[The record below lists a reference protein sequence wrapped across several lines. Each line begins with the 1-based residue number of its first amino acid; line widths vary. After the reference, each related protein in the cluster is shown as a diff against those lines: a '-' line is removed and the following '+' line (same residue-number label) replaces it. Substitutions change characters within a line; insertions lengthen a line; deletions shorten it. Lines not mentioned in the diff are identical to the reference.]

1 MYISTHFPSCFL
13 SQHQCLIHEAVN
25 GGEHSIDDVEGA
37 NDFYLIPTLLSSP
50 RAELLML
57 DQARAAA
64 SSQAA
69 LGYFLSVKVKPYRYT

>member
-37 NDFYLIPTLLSSP
+37 NDFYLIPTLLLSFA

-57 DQARAAA
+57 DQP
-64 SSQAA
+64 
-69 LGYFLSVKVKPYRYT
+69 K